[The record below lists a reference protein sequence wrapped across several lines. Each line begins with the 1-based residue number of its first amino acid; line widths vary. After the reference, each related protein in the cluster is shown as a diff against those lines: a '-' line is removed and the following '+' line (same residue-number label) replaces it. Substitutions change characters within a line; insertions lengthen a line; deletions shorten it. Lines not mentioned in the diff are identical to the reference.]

1 MVIVMVIVAMEATEV
16 KKVVG
21 LVVASFL
28 VKEVVGLVVASFLV
42 KEVVGLDFAGAELVV
57 TV

>member
-1 MVIVMVIVAMEATEV
+1 MIVMVIVAMEATEV

-28 VKEVVGLVVASFLV
+28 VKEVVGL
-42 KEVVGLDFAGAELVV
+42 DFAGAELVV